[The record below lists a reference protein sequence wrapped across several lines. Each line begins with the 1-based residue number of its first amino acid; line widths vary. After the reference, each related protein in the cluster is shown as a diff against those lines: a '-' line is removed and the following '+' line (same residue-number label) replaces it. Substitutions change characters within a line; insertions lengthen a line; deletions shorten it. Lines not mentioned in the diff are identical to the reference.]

1 MKPSYRPGPRTLTT
15 AGLSFAL
22 FAVTG
27 CDSGPSNAP
36 VQKRSDAVLAAGSG
50 AVAKAAEPAPSAATA
65 AAAMRR
71 GPLCSSAKGKL
82 PSEALDT
89 VSRRG
94 STYYAP
100 PLARTKPAWIN
111 LWAAWCE
118 PCKEEIPLLIEWHT
132 ALRAKGIDFDLVFVS
147 LDDDDRQLQRFLDAQ
162 QHLAGTYHLAEGK
175 ERDSWLAAFDL
186 TSDVRLPVQLLV
198 APGGELG
205 CLIDGAVSGSDE
217 PAIAEALGKLRP

>member
-1 MKPSYRPGPRTLTT
+1 MKLTYRPSSRL
-15 AGLSFAL
+15 LSTIAL
-22 FAVTG
+22 VLAAVG
-27 CDSGPSNAP
+27 CDSGAADAP
-36 VQKRSDAVLAAGSG
+36 VEKRSDAVLATGDG
-50 AVAKAAEPAPSAATA
+50 KVAKASAPAPSTAPAPSAAL
-65 AAAMRR
+65 RR

-82 PSEALDT
+82 PLDTLDT

-132 ALRAKGIDFDLVFVS
+132 SLAKKGIDFDLVFVS

-162 QHLAGTYHLAEGK
+162 QHLAGTFHLAEGK
-175 ERDSWLAAFDL
+175 ERDGWLEAFGL

-198 APGGELG
+198 APGGELA
-205 CLIDGAVSGSDE
+205 CQIDGAVARSDE
-217 PAIAEALGKLRP
+217 AAIAEVLGKLRP